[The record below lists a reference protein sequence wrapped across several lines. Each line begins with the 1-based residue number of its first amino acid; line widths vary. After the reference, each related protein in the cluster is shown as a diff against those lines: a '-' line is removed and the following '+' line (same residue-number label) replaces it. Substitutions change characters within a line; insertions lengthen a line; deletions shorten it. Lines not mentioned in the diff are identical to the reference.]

1 MIGEQLRE
9 EPRPHSPGHDGGHT
23 NAKNTG
29 SGRRSFFH
37 LMMGSLE
44 MRQSG
49 LQARIKY
56 PSDRRRLYAGGAS
69 FEHLLT
75 EIELE
80 IFYGHTDIGL
90 RDTQPLGRSTYTAL
104 FVNGTKR
111 SDLPEVYSAHC
122 SAPPQELIAT
132 SRDRRHEPRSEEH
145 TSELQSLMRISY
157 AVFCLN
163 KKNK

>member
-75 EIELE
+75 EI
-80 IFYGHTDIGL
+80 
-90 RDTQPLGRSTYTAL
+90 
-104 FVNGTKR
+104 R
-111 SDLPEVYSAHC
+111 SDEHK
-122 SAPPQELIAT
+122 
-132 SRDRRHEPRSEEH
+132 SER
-145 TSELQSLMRISY
+145 QSLMRLSY
-157 AVFCLN
+157 AGFCL
-163 KKNK
+163 KQQKTD

>member
-29 SGRRSFFH
+29 RGRRSFLH

-56 PSDRRRLYAGGAS
+56 TSDRRRLYAGGAS

-80 IFYGHTDIGL
+80 IFYGHTDLGL
-90 RDTQPLGRSTYTAL
+90 SDTPPLGRSTYPAL
-104 FVNGTKR
+104 FVNATNR
-111 SDLPEVYSAHC
+111 TDLTEVY
-122 SAPPQELIAT
+122 
-132 SRDRRHEPRSEEH
+132 
-145 TSELQSLMRISY
+145 
-157 AVFCLN
+157 
-163 KKNK
+163 

>member
-75 EIELE
+75 E
-80 IFYGHTDIGL
+80 
-90 RDTQPLGRSTYTAL
+90 
-104 FVNGTKR
+104 
-111 SDLPEVYSAHC
+111 
-122 SAPPQELIAT
+122 
-132 SRDRRHEPRSEEH
+132 RSEEH
-145 TSELQSLMRISY
+145 TSELQSLMRNSY
-157 AVFCLN
+157 AVFCL
-163 KKNK
+163 KKIQKTQATH